1 MNFMTYDAVTGL
13 VLMLMQTSTSE
24 APEGVV
30 GLELTEAQ
38 HLEVKKE
45 PWMWRV
51 NLTSKALARMTEA
64 QASAAQPKVLASDRL
79 ALLNEDYQ
87 RAMAGLQSGWPD
99 YEIKTWTIQA
109 DEAKQWVA
117 ADADTKPLTPFLTQ
131 LWTERQALGWTEPFG
146 DLVARVIANN
156 DGYTTMVARFTAVR
170 HVAERNIGQAADPS
184 TVTWSF
190 S

>member
-1 MNFMTYDAVTGL
+1 MNFMTFDTSTGLVLSLMQTSSPEPPKGVTGL
-13 VLMLMQTSTSE
+13 VLSD
-24 APEGVV
+24 
-30 GLELTEAQ
+30 AQ
-38 HLEVKKE
+38 YLEVKSE

-51 NLTSKALARMTEA
+51 NLTTKTLVRMTSAE
-64 QASAAQPKVLASDRL
+64 ASAAQPKALASDRL
-79 ALLNEDYQ
+79 AQLNEDYQ

-109 DEAKQWVA
+109 EEAKQWVA

-131 LWTERQALGWTEPFG
+131 LWTERQNLGWTEPFA

-156 DGYTTMVARFTAVR
+156 DGYTTMVARYTAIR
-170 HVAERNIGQAADPS
+170 HVAERNIGLATDPA